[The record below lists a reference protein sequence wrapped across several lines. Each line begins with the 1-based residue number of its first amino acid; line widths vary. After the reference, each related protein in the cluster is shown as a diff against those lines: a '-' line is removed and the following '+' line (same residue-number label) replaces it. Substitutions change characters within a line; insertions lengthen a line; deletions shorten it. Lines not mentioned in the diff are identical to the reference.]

1 MKRQEAEILLKK
13 YFDAETTL
21 QEEQQLK
28 EYFQQGHI
36 EKDLMPYSVLFS
48 GIGQMQ
54 QIRPDDQTGEQ
65 IMDYILEKESEGK
78 SRYRYLWL
86 TISGV
91 AASLLLAVGGMLYF
105 QQQPFRDT
113 FSDPDHAL
121 VYAQQTLQFVSSRYN
136 KGLAQLEPVNKL
148 SEPVWHLE
156 NGLRLANRG
165 FDPLPLLRLK
175 EDDMHTPI
183 PDN

>member
-13 YFDAETTL
+13 FFEAETTL

-28 EYFQQGHI
+28 EYFQQGNARK
-36 EKDLMPYSVLFS
+36 ELMPFSELFT

-54 QIRPDDQTGEQ
+54 QVQPDDQIEEQ
-65 IMDYILEKESEGK
+65 IMDFILEKESEGK

-91 AASLLLAVGGMLYF
+91 AASLLLAVGGMLYY
-105 QQQPFRDT
+105 QQQPPYRDT

-121 VYAQQTLQFVSSRYN
+121 VYAEQTLQFISSKYN
-136 KGLAQLEPVNKL
+136 KGLAQLEPVQKL
-148 SEPVWHLE
+148 SDPVRQLE
-156 NGLRLANRG
+156 NGLRLVNRG
-165 FDPLPLLRLK
+165 FAPLSKLK
-175 EDDMHTPI
+175 DEDMHTSVQK
-183 PDN
+183 N